1 MNKDFRKMFARAKQE
16 KRSCLIGFVTGMDPD
31 YKTSKQIL
39 IEMSKYCDAI
49 EVGNPFNTST
59 SDSSIIMDANMR
71 AINSG
76 ANTAKIFKLIKEV
89 KSEIKNDIPFIIM
102 GYLNPIY
109 IYSIKKFAKSCKD
122 SKVSGCIVVDSNNNA
137 PEDQE
142 IFRELSKVNVSYIK
156 LIAPTNDL
164 PYIKESLKK
173 CSSWIYVVSY
183 AGITGSKK
191 VNLSN
196 VKKSIKLIRK
206 ASKIPV
212 GVGFGVKTVQDV
224 KNVSKLSDAVICGSS
239 IVNKIAEG
247 HKKKLKGKK
256 LATFVGKY
264 VKKLSKGLSKR

>member
-1 MNKDFRKMFARAKQE
+1 
-16 KRSCLIGFVTGMDPD
+16 
-31 YKTSKQIL
+31 
-39 IEMSKYCDAI
+39 
-49 EVGNPFNTST
+49 
-59 SDSSIIMDANMR
+59 MDANKR
-71 AINSG
+71 AINAG
-76 ANTAKIFKLIKEV
+76 ADTAKIFRLIKEV

-109 IYSIKKFAKSCKD
+109 IYSIKKFAKSCYD

-137 PEDQE
+137 PEDKE
-142 IFRELSKVNVSYIK
+142 IYNELSRVNVSYIK

-183 AGITGSKK
+183 AGITGSKQ

-206 ASKIPV
+206 VSKIPV
-212 GVGFGVKTVQDV
+212 GVGFGIKTVQDV

-247 HKKKLKGKK
+247 HKKKLQGKK

>member
-1 MNKDFRKMFARAKQE
+1 
-16 KRSCLIGFVTGMDPD
+16 
-31 YKTSKQIL
+31 
-39 IEMSKYCDAI
+39 
-49 EVGNPFNTST
+49 
-59 SDSSIIMDANMR
+59 MDANMR
-71 AINSG
+71 AIKSG

-122 SKVSGCIVVDSNNNA
+122 SKVSGIIVVDSNNNA
-137 PEDQE
+137 PEDRE
-142 IFRELSKVNVSYIK
+142 IFSELSKVNVSYIK

-164 PYIKESLKK
+164 AFVKESLKK

-183 AGITGSKK
+183 AGITGSKQ

-196 VKKSIKLIRK
+196 VKKSIRLVRK
-206 ASKIPV
+206 TSKIPV

-247 HKKKLKGKK
+247 HKKKLKGNK
-256 LATFVGKY
+256 LATFLGKY
-264 VKKLSKGLSKR
+264 VKKLSKGLKK

>member
-1 MNKDFRKMFARAKQE
+1 M
-16 KRSCLIGFVTGMDPD
+16 
-31 YKTSKQIL
+31 
-39 IEMSKYCDAI
+39 
-49 EVGNPFNTST
+49 
-59 SDSSIIMDANMR
+59 
-71 AINSG
+71 
-76 ANTAKIFKLIKEV
+76 
-89 KSEIKNDIPFIIM
+89 
-102 GYLNPIY
+102 
-109 IYSIKKFAKSCKD
+109 IKKFAKSCKD
-122 SKVSGCIVVDSNNNA
+122 SKVSGCIVVDSNNSA
-137 PEDQE
+137 PEDKE

-183 AGITGSKK
+183 AGITGSKQ

-196 VKKSIKLIRK
+196 VKKSIRLIRK
-206 ASKIPV
+206 VSKIPV
-212 GVGFGVKTVQDV
+212 GVGFGIKTVQDV

-247 HKKKLKGKK
+247 HKKKLQGKK

>member
-1 MNKDFRKMFARAKQE
+1 
-16 KRSCLIGFVTGMDPD
+16 
-31 YKTSKQIL
+31 
-39 IEMSKYCDAI
+39 
-49 EVGNPFNTST
+49 
-59 SDSSIIMDANMR
+59 MR

-102 GYLNPIY
+102 GYLNSIY

-137 PEDQE
+137 PEDRE
-142 IFRELSKVNVSYIK
+142 IFNELSKVNVSYIK

-164 PYIKESLKK
+164 PFIKESLKK

-183 AGITGSKK
+183 AGTTGSKQ

-196 VKKSIKLIRK
+196 VKKSIRLVRK
-206 ASKIPV
+206 VSKIPV

-247 HKKKLKGKK
+247 HKKKLKGKR
-256 LATFVGKY
+256 LATFMGKY
-264 VKKLSKGLSKR
+264 VKKLSKGLSKK